1 VDVFP
6 CTEIA
11 EAGVPI
17 LNSFSADQLTP
28 IGEPCRLRP
37 ARSVL
42 DLGCERA
49 SCDAVGLARM
59 Q

>member
-1 VDVFP
+1 VDVFRF
-6 CTEIA
+6 TEIA

-17 LNSFSADQLTP
+17 LNSFTADQLIP
-28 IGEPCRLRP
+28 IGELCRIRP
-37 ARSVL
+37 TQSVL
-42 DLGCERA
+42 DLGCEWA